1 MKSEKTS
8 ASDKSASDPQ
18 KKTGLYTIL
27 LGPVSAITIIS
38 LVSNLLM
45 LTGPLFMLQVYDRV
59 LASQSLPTLV
69 VLMILVCLLY
79 GFFSF
84 LEAVRTR
91 MAARVANVVDEQ
103 ISGPLFSAAIKLKT
117 IPGAANTPSPI
128 RDGEILR
135 QFLGGGG
142 PIALLDLPWIPIYL
156 AIVFALHPMLG
167 WLATSGAL
175 IIVALMIVNEFTSK
189 RPSQKVSEQQAE
201 QQRLADDAV
210 LNAETAIAMGMQD
223 NLLKRW
229 LRQSQVLKS
238 SQRVTGDRAA
248 FFSSTTKG
256 LRFLLQSSVLAL
268 GAYLVIQGQ
277 MTGGL
282 MIAASV
288 ITSRALAPVEQA
300 VAHWRSLL
308 AAREAV
314 GRIKKTLAVF
324 KDIKRSTQLP
334 LPSADFAAHQV
345 SIGPVGAKKPLL
357 SGVHFALAAGDGVGV
372 LGASGAGKSTLAR
385 ALIGVWPTMSGE
397 IRIDSA
403 LFEHYQTEQIGQIV
417 GYMPQR
423 VELFNGTISQN
434 ISRFEEGAKS
444 EAIIEAANAANVHA
458 LISSFPDG
466 YDTEIGAQGEL
477 LSAGQRQRIG
487 LARALFGN
495 PFLVVLDE
503 PNSNLDAEGDAAL
516 SMAIES
522 ARARG
527 AIVIVI
533 AHRPSAI
540 ASVDKLIYLQEKRQA
555 LFGPKDEVLEKI
567 TNHKVK
573 GIRTVKAAVA

>member
-1 MKSEKTS
+1 MKRDEPS
-8 ASDKSASDPQ
+8 AVENSSSKP
-18 KKTGLYTIL
+18 KKKNGLYSIL
-27 LGPVSAITIIS
+27 IGPISAITIIS

-79 GFFSF
+79 GFFAF

-91 MAARVANVVDEQ
+91 MAARTANVVDEEIAGQ
-103 ISGPLFSAAIKLKT
+103 LFSAAIKLKT
-117 IPGAANTPSPI
+117 IPGAAKAPSPI
-128 RDGEILR
+128 RDAEILR

-156 AIVFALHPMLG
+156 TIVFALHPMLG
-167 WLATSGAL
+167 WLATAGAL
-175 IIVALMIVNEFTSK
+175 LIVTLMVINELTSK
-189 RPSQKVSEQQAE
+189 RPSQHVSEQQAE

-210 LNAETAIAMGMQD
+210 VNAETAIAMGMQD
-223 NLLKRW
+223 NLLRRW
-229 LRQSQVLKS
+229 LLQSQTLKS
-238 SQRVTGDRAA
+238 TQKVTGDRAA

-268 GAYLVIQGQ
+268 GAYLVIQGE

-308 AAREAV
+308 TAREAV
-314 GRIKKTLAVF
+314 GRIRKTLAVF
-324 KDIKRSTQLP
+324 KEAKRSTQLP
-334 LPSADFAAHQV
+334 LPSISFSAHQV
-345 SIGPVGAKKPLL
+345 SIGPVGSRKPLL
-357 SGVHFALAAGDGVGV
+357 NGVHFELAAGDGVGV

-403 LFEHYQTEQIGQIV
+403 LFDHYQTEQIGQIV

-423 VELFNGTISQN
+423 VELFNGTIAQN
-434 ISRFEEGAKS
+434 ISRFADNANSK
-444 EAIIEAANAANVHA
+444 AIIEAANAANVHE
-458 LISSFPDG
+458 LISSFPEG

-516 SMAIES
+516 SKAIHN
-522 ARARG
+522 ARERG
-527 AIVIVI
+527 SIVIVI

-540 ASVDKLIYLQEKRQA
+540 AAVDKLIYLQEKRQA
-555 LFGPKDEVLEKI
+555 LFGPKEEVLEKI
-567 TNHKVK
+567 TNHKVT